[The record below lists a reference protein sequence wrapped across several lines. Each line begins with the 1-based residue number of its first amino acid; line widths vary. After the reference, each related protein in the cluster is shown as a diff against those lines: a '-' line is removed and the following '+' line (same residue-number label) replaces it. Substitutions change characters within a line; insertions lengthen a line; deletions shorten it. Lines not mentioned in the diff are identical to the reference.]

1 MEKMMNPVLD
11 TLPSEQ
17 LRDGIV
23 EVKGDNGAFYKAFI
37 IDVEE
42 NSEINT
48 TNNINISVENDSINS
63 SNSNSNLT
71 NSDSSK
77 IMLAFE
83 NDWLPQQKFSINR
96 IRLPPPNYQSIN
108 STNQTNQSPNGNNSD
123 NNISASSSASNIS
136 TANSNLNSGHQS
148 VPPITEGME
157 VEVLSCTNDGEQCGW
172 WRAQVKMIKG

>member
-1 MEKMMNPVLD
+1 MNPVMD
-11 TLPSEQ
+11 SLPSEQ

-37 IDVEE
+37 VDIEE
-42 NSEINT
+42 NNELNT
-48 TNNINISVENDSINS
+48 NNISVENDSINS
-63 SNSNSNLT
+63 NNSNTNQT

-77 IMLAFE
+77 ILLAFE

-96 IRLPPPNYQSIN
+96 IRLPPPNYQPIN
-108 STNQTNQSPNGNNSD
+108 STNQTNQSSNGNNSD
-123 NNISASSSASNIS
+123 NISASSSTSNIS
-136 TANSNLNSGHQS
+136 AANSNLNSGHQS

>member
-11 TLPSEQ
+11 SLPSEQ

-37 IDVEE
+37 VDIEE
-42 NSEINT
+42 NNELNT
-48 TNNINISVENDSINS
+48 ISVENESINS
-63 SNSNSNLT
+63 TNSNSNQT
-71 NSDSSK
+71 ASDSSK
-77 IMLAFE
+77 ILLAFE

-96 IRLPPPNYQSIN
+96 IRLPPPNNQSIN

-148 VPPITEGME
+148 VPPIITEGME